1 MTNGD
6 GGDGLK
12 AMVVVVVQHAWC
24 FLTQP
29 HLQIDR
35 VTG

>member
-1 MTNGD
+1 MVTGRRAEGD
-6 GGDGLK
+6 GSGG
-12 AMVVVVVQHAWC
+12 AQHAWC